1 MRTAKAN
8 ASVCSLQARMPFQ
21 SDYDKAAIRELAAE
35 FEIDY
40 VALTYTCSAQDVSDL
55 RGFLDSSGLQHTAIM
70 AKVGGPERKVHGA
83 VLCGGM
89 HPAELCIIFLG
100 LGPAALV
107 MSQGC
112 WGVQPHFLQTPSPAG
127 Q

>member
-1 MRTAKAN
+1 
-8 ASVCSLQARMPFQ
+8 MPFQ

-35 FEIDY
+35 FEVDY

-70 AKVGGPERKVHGA
+70 AKVGGPERKVHGG

-89 HPAELCIIFLG
+89 HPAELCPVFLG

-107 MSQGC
+107 NEPGLLGC
-112 WGVQPHFLQTPSPAG
+112 AAPCSRSLPALLG
-127 Q
+127 NDRHVAVGRCTAL